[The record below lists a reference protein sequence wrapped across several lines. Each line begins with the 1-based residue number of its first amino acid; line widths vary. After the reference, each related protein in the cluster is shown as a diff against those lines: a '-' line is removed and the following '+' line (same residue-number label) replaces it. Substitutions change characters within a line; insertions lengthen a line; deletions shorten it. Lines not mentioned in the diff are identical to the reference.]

1 MTSILKK
8 LSLERATNNTFQ
20 DSQLFRYH
28 LKAILEDG
36 YAFDDEERIV
46 GIRCIAV
53 PVFRNG
59 KVIAALAIA
68 APAEQISRS
77 NLKQIATKLHGGSK
91 AITKEIEI
99 LVN

>member
-1 MTSILKK
+1 MAML
-8 LSLERATNNTFQ
+8 LMM
-20 DSQLFRYH
+20 
-28 LKAILEDG
+28 
-36 YAFDDEERIV
+36 
-46 GIRCIAV
+46 
-53 PVFRNG
+53 RNESSG
-59 KVIAALAIA
+59 FVVLPFPCSEMRKVIAALAIA